1 MIRIEIIKTP
11 KQRKEFIDFPLKLY
25 KNVPWYLPSL
35 YSDEQDTMDPKKN
48 FAFSFCEARFFLA
61 KRGSKTVGRIAAII
75 NHRAN
80 EKWHKKQMRFWQ
92 VDFIDDYEVS
102 AALFRVVEKWAKKK
116 GCTEVVGPLG
126 FTDLDLEGML
136 VDGFRET
143 GIFCTYYNFPY
154 YRKHLKAL
162 GYKKDADW
170 LEYKMHIPE
179 KTEDL
184 AAIARMSEFSQRV
197 YNLHL
202 KECKSVREIG
212 NTVPEILKL
221 LNLAYSELYSTTEID
236 IMQGTEYFRSFEIVL
251 NPKTTVLVY
260 NEKEELVGFI
270 FAIPD
275 ISRAVKK
282 SRGKLFPLGWLRI
295 LRAIKTQN
303 EYIAL
308 LIAVHPEYQS
318 QGVITILIDKLM
330 EGFWSEGV
338 KTCRICPMLEKNTK
352 VLSLMKIIP
361 SLPYKRRRSFI
372 KKL

>member
-1 MIRIEIIKTP
+1 
-11 KQRKEFIDFPLKLY
+11 
-25 KNVPWYLPSL
+25 
-35 YSDEQDTMDPKKN
+35 
-48 FAFSFCEARFFLA
+48 
-61 KRGSKTVGRIAAII
+61 
-75 NHRAN
+75 
-80 EKWHKKQMRFWQ
+80 
-92 VDFIDDYEVS
+92 
-102 AALFRVVEKWAKKK
+102 
-116 GCTEVVGPLG
+116 
-126 FTDLDLEGML
+126 
-136 VDGFRET
+136 
-143 GIFCTYYNFPY
+143 
-154 YRKHLKAL
+154 
-162 GYKKDADW
+162 
-170 LEYKMHIPE
+170 
-179 KTEDL
+179 
-184 AAIARMSEFSQRV
+184 
-197 YNLHL
+197 
-202 KECKSVREIG
+202 
-212 NTVPEILKL
+212 
-221 LNLAYSELYSTTEID
+221 
-236 IMQGTEYFRSFEIVL
+236 MQGTEYFRSFEIVL

-295 LRAIKTQN
+295 LRAIKTQD